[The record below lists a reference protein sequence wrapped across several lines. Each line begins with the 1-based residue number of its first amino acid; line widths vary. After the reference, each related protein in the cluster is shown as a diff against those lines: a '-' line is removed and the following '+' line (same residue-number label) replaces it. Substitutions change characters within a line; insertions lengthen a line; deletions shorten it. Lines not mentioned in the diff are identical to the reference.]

1 MKQIHIDRMVE
12 VLKDISEHGREKSMT
27 DVVIEARK
35 VLLEIEEEGRQKEE
49 FKKSL
54 RRMNYNL
61 TNLVGEYVRIIGTGN
76 VSLGILHS
84 VKQRVDSFSSFINDM
99 AKVSDI
105 DDINPNNQD
114 WRNPEIRD
122 LLHEIG
128 IMVAAGDQIQEISAI
143 IYSVIDL
150 FKKIGIDLY
159 NY

>member
-35 VLLEIEEEGRQKEE
+35 VLLEIEEEDRQKEE

-61 TNLVGEYVRIIGTGN
+61 TRLVGEYVRIVGTDN

-84 VKQRVDSFSSFINDM
+84 VKQRVNAFSSFINDM

-128 IMVAAGDQIQEISAI
+128 IMIAAGDQIQEISAI
-143 IYSVIDL
+143 IYSAIDL

>member
-35 VLLEIEEEGRQKEE
+35 VLLEIEEEDRQKEE

-61 TNLVGEYVRIIGTGN
+61 TRLVGEYVRIVGTDN

-84 VKQRVDSFSSFINDM
+84 VKQRVNSFSSFINDM

-105 DDINPNNQD
+105 NDINPNNQD

-143 IYSVIDL
+143 IYETIDL